1 MTTAITTAS
10 PRGSAQPKVARPDDD
25 YRKVARVGWLILIG
39 FFGGFGTWAALAP
52 LNAAVIGEGV
62 VKVQGNR
69 KSIQHLEGGTI
80 RQLSVRDGS
89 HVAEGDVLVVF
100 DDTQAKAQAAILEK
114 QQLQLLALEARLV
127 AEATE
132 AAEVSFPASLV
143 GPRDSE
149 VSDILQEQVD
159 EFNVRRLALAGQ
171 RDVLQKRVLQY
182 ETQIVGNEAQR
193 RALEERLANL
203 TSERETQERLVAK
216 GLSIKARLNELKR
229 AEAEARGDLD
239 ALLTNGDVTLQ
250 SIAEVRAQMEGLITD
265 RQREVARE
273 LREVRSRLADT
284 TPRLEAARTIL
295 NNVEVR
301 SPVTGTVVDL
311 KFFSAGQVVR
321 PGEVLFDIVPDNS
334 ALDVEA
340 RIKVEDIS
348 EVKPGMPTEVHFTSY
363 SQKSLPIIRGEIAS
377 ISADRLVDQAS
388 RMPYYT
394 VTVTVNP
401 KDMAASPQLQLYPGM
416 PASVMITTQERSA
429 LDYLLGPLMFNL
441 DRSFRE
447 R

>member
-1 MTTAITTAS
+1 
-10 PRGSAQPKVARPDDD
+10 
-25 YRKVARVGWLILIG
+25 
-39 FFGGFGTWAALAP
+39 
-52 LNAAVIGEGV
+52 
-62 VKVQGNR
+62 
-69 KSIQHLEGGTI
+69 
-80 RQLSVRDGS
+80 
-89 HVAEGDVLVVF
+89 
-100 DDTQAKAQAAILEK
+100 
-114 QQLQLLALEARLV
+114 
-127 AEATE
+127 
-132 AAEVSFPASLV
+132 
-143 GPRDSE
+143 
-149 VSDILQEQVD
+149 
-159 EFNVRRLALAGQ
+159 
-171 RDVLQKRVLQY
+171 
-182 ETQIVGNEAQR
+182 
-193 RALEERLANL
+193 
-203 TSERETQERLVAK
+203 
-216 GLSIKARLNELKR
+216 
-229 AEAEARGDLD
+229 
-239 ALLTNGDVTLQ
+239 
-250 SIAEVRAQMEGLITD
+250 
-265 RQREVARE
+265 VARE